1 MVFSS
6 LEVGVRRDVEVQG
19 SLTDRFGQVEGEL
32 RSFQSFR
39 REGQAC
45 ALPCVGV
52 GVVMADRDMCGV
64 LEERNGN

>member
-6 LEVGVRRDVEVQG
+6 VEVGVRRDVDVHG

-45 ALPCVGV
+45 ALRCVGV
-52 GVVMADRDMCGV
+52 RVVMADGEMRGV

>member
-6 LEVGVRRDVEVQG
+6 VEVGVRRDVDVHG

-45 ALPCVGV
+45 ALRCVGV
-52 GVVMADRDMCGV
+52 RVVMADGEMCGV
-64 LEERNGN
+64 LQERNGN